1 MKSSSRVAKA
11 ILLAFVGV
19 CSFAPA
25 TQANTRIT
33 DEYIAID
40 FEAETFLSSD
50 ERWVLTVPG
59 TPQTADDPDPNHS
72 DLAIGNAYLELL
84 PDIRVTHADPTSP
97 PVAFW
102 SNPGIGP
109 TLEYEVDFPEAGRY
123 HVHVRAL
130 STGTEDNGI
139 YVGLNDDW
147 PASGLRLQF
156 CTAGQGWRWSSRQ
169 RDSGNNG
176 PCGVE
181 KTIWLDVENPGINT
195 VKFSAREDGF
205 EIDHIMLIKDKSSNT
220 RVCSPINESDIRCVD
235 GTVSGEDGATD
246 MSVELES
253 SRSNGVAG
261 DIFELT
267 ASLTNVDRFD
277 DADNVSLSFDVEL
290 GTQWELVDADSRCS
304 AQADEVVCDFG
315 TVTPTEPDGQIIV
328 PVQLRALTAGTRSI
342 AASVSTSGN
351 DSDPGN
357 DSDTLML
364 EVEPEIEF
372 TTAQTSTTLSS
383 STVEVLEQIEMRI
396 AVSNTGASVLENTEV
411 EVEIPDD
418 VDLLKLPADCYLL
431 NTLQCELGNID
442 PISTKDVVL
451 ELVAERAATHLL
463 TLTTKS
469 ENLEQGSDSRL
480 VIITVTPVE
489 EEPTPTPETD
499 PDEVESGEQS
509 DNAGSLGWMALLLIL
524 SITLIRAY
532 QISNR
537 QRLART
543 VVRGRCQQRSNGY

>member
-11 ILLAFVGV
+11 VLLAFAGV
-19 CSFAPA
+19 CLYAPA
-25 TQANTRIT
+25 TQANTRVT

-59 TPQTADDPDPNHS
+59 TPQTEDDPAPNPS
-72 DLAIGNAYLELL
+72 DLAIGNAYLEVL

-220 RVCSPINESDIRCVD
+220 RVCSPINETDIRCVN
-235 GTVSGEDGATD
+235 GSVSGADGATD
-246 MSVELES
+246 MSVELDS
-253 SRSNGVAG
+253 SRSNGLTG
-261 DIFELT
+261 EIFELSAT
-267 ASLTNVDRFD
+267 LTNVDRFD
-277 DADNVSLSFDVEL
+277 DADNVSLRIDAEL
-290 GTQWELVDADSRCS
+290 DDQWELVDADSRCS
-304 AQADEVVCDFG
+304 VQADE
-315 TVTPTEPDGQIIV
+315 
-328 PVQLRALTAGTRSI
+328 
-342 AASVSTSGN
+342 
-351 DSDPGN
+351 
-357 DSDTLML
+357 SDTLTL
-364 EVEPEIEF
+364 EVERQIEY
-372 TTAQTSTTLSS
+372 TTAQTYTTLSS
-383 STVEVLEQIEMRI
+383 STVQVLEEIEMRI
-396 AVSNTGASVLENTEV
+396 AVSNTGASILESAEI
-411 EVEIPDD
+411 ELEIPDD
-418 VDLLKLPADCYLL
+418 VDLLQLPADCYLL
-431 NTLQCELGNID
+431 NTLTCELGDID
-442 PISTKDVVL
+442 PISTKDVVFG
-451 ELVAERAATHLL
+451 LVSEQAATHLL

-469 ENLEQGSDSRL
+469 ENLEQGSDTRL
-480 VIITVTPVE
+480 VTITTTAID
-489 EEPTPTPETD
+489 EEPVPTPETD
-499 PDEVESGEQS
+499 PEEVENSEQS
-509 DNAGSLGWMALLLIL
+509 ENAGALGWMVLLLIL
-524 SITLIRAY
+524 SITMIRGY
-532 QISNR
+532 QIVNT

-543 VVRGRCQQRSNGY
+543 VVRRRYQD

>member
-1 MKSSSRVAKA
+1 MKSSSSVAKA
-11 ILLAFVGV
+11 VLLAFAVV
-19 CSFAPA
+19 CLHAPA
-25 TQANTRIT
+25 AQANTRVT

-40 FEAETFLSSD
+40 FEAETFVSSD

-72 DLAIGNAYLELL
+72 DLAIGNAYLEVL

-181 KTIWLDVENPGINT
+181 KTIWVTVENPGINT

-205 EIDHIMLIKDKSSNT
+205 EIDHVMLIKDKSSNT
-220 RVCSPINESDIRCVD
+220 RVCSPINETDIRCVN
-235 GTVSGEDGATD
+235 GSVSGADGAID
-246 MSVELES
+246 MSVELDS
-253 SRSNGVAG
+253 SRSNGATG
-261 DIFELT
+261 EIFELS

-277 DADNVSLSFDVEL
+277 DAENVSLSIDAEL
-290 GTQWELVDADSRCS
+290 DSQWELVDADTRCS
-304 AQADEVVCDFG
+304 VQSDELVCDFG
-315 TVTPTEPDGQIIV
+315 TVSPTEPEGQIVV
-328 PVQLRALTAGTRSI
+328 PIRLRALTAGTRTI
-342 AASVSTSGN
+342 TASVSSSGN
-351 DSDPGN
+351 DTDTGN
-357 DSDTLML
+357 DSDTLTL
-364 EVEPEIEF
+364 EVERQIEY
-372 TTAQTSTTLSS
+372 TTAQTYTTLSS
-383 STVEVLEQIEMRI
+383 SAVEVLEQIEMRI
-396 AVSNTGASVLENTEV
+396 AVSNTGASVLENAEI
-411 EVEIPDD
+411 ELEIPDD
-418 VDLLKLPADCYLL
+418 VDLVQLPADCYLVT
-431 NTLQCELGNID
+431 TLRCELGDID

-451 ELVAERAATHLL
+451 ELVTEQAATHLL

-469 ENLEQGSDSRL
+469 ENLEQGSDTRL
-480 VIITVTPVE
+480 VSITATPVE
-489 EEPTPTPETD
+489 EEPEPTPETN
-499 PDEVESGEQS
+499 PGEVEDSEQS
-509 DNAGSLGWMALLLIL
+509 DNGGALGWMLLLMML
-524 SITLIRAY
+524 SIIVIRGH
-532 QISNR
+532 QIANT

-543 VVRGRCQQRSNGY
+543 AVRRKPRN